1 MQQQP
6 KKRPILDFSNAQTMT
21 EQHHADVVKT
31 QNIMKQFQTTG
42 MATHLNNRP
51 PIYEDLSEA
60 PDFYEAQKIIANAKS
75 MFEEVPA
82 QIRRE
87 FNHDPGQY
95 LEFIQ
100 NPENKD
106 QMEEMGLDTSH
117 FPENWSKPLSK
128 EERDQIHLEE
138 AIEAKIAQ
146 KASQS
151 VSEASIEELQ
161 AAIAAKTESTE
172 A

>member
-6 KKRPILDFSNAQTMT
+6 RKRPTLDCTDAPTMT

-31 QNIMKQFQTTG
+31 QNIMKQFQATG
-42 MATHLNNRP
+42 IVQHMNNRP
-51 PIYEDLSEA
+51 PIYEDLSGA
-60 PDFYEAQKIIANAKS
+60 PDFYEAQKIIAAANS

-87 FNHDPGQY
+87 FEHDAGKY

-100 NPENKD
+100 NPENAEK
-106 QMEEMGLDTSH
+106 MEEMGLDTSH

-128 EERDQIHLEE
+128 EETDQIHLEE
-138 AIEAKIAQ
+138 AIDAKIAE
-146 KASQS
+146 KANKS
-151 VSEASIEELQ
+151 VSEASLEELQ
-161 AAIAAKTESTE
+161 AAIAAKTESQ
-172 A
+172 AG